1 MRFFKSFI
9 FLITISFLFQCNKN
23 SETEKLPNN
32 TPENQINTKIDSPK
46 IVKKVIQYQVLSLIK
61 NKDSLFAEFDK
72 KYSKEE
78 IHLIL
83 ALNRLD
89 FKNRWRADTLVIPN
103 VLEKD
108 FNAYSPFPKSVY
120 SAKNID
126 KLALFSYPIHAYALY
141 EKGNLVKWGPTSMGK
156 KKTPTKNSLGFT
168 NWKKK
173 LATSTSNSEWK
184 LRWNFNVFNYLGI
197 GWHQYD
203 LPGFHAS
210 HSCMRLLEEDAFW
223 MYSWADQ
230 WILSKDGTQVLA
242 KGTPV
247 IIFGEPNFKNKPW
260 LELLKSPKAND
271 YSEQQINDEIEPHLK
286 EILNQQEARKQY
298 LENVKSTS
306 SE

>member
-1 MRFFKSFI
+1 MQFFKNFV
-9 FLITISFLFQCNKN
+9 FLILITFLFQCNKN
-23 SETEKLPNN
+23 SEANEIQQNTQEK
-32 TPENQINTKIDSPK
+32 QIDSE
-46 IVKKVIQYQVLSLIK
+46 IIKKNSSAKKEIHYEALVIK
-61 NKDSLFAEFDK
+61 NKDSVFAEFDK
-72 KYSKEE
+72 KYSQEE
-78 IHLIL
+78 AHLIL
-83 ALNRLD
+83 AINRLD
-89 FKNRWRADTLVIPN
+89 FKNRWRADTLVVPN
-103 VLEKD
+103 ILEKD
-108 FNAYSPFPKSVY
+108 FNVYSPFPKSVS
-120 SAKNID
+120 SAKNIQ

-156 KKTPTKNSLGFT
+156 KNSPTKIGLGFT

-173 LATSTSNSEWK
+173 IATSTSNSEWK

-230 WILSKDGTQVLA
+230 WILSKDGTQILA

-271 YSEQQINDEIEPHLK
+271 YTENQINSEIEPHLK
-286 EILNQQEARKQY
+286 EILKQQVARKQY
-298 LENVKSTS
+298 LEHLESTS

>member
-1 MRFFKSFI
+1 MRFFKTFI
-9 FLITISFLFQCNKN
+9 FLILITFLFQCNKTSDTKEIQQDTSKN
-23 SETEKLPNN
+23 PMDSEF
-32 TPENQINTKIDSPK
+32 
-46 IVKKVIQYQVLSLIK
+46 VKKDFSLEKEIHYEALVIK
-61 NKDSLFAEFDK
+61 NKDSVFAEFDK

-78 IHLIL
+78 AHLVL

-89 FKNRWRADTLVIPN
+89 FKNRWRADTLVIPSS
-103 VLEKD
+103 LEKD
-108 FNAYSPFPKSVY
+108 FNVYSPFPKSVS

-156 KKTPTKNSLGFT
+156 KITPTKIGLGFT

-173 LATSTSNSEWK
+173 IATSTSNSEWK

-230 WILSKDGTQVLA
+230 WTLSKDGTQILA

-247 IIFGEPNFKNKPW
+247 IIFGEPNYKNKPW
-260 LELLKSPKAND
+260 LELLKSSKAND
-271 YSEQQINDEIEPHLK
+271 YTEYQINSEIEPHLK
-286 EILNQQEARKQY
+286 EILEQQVARKLY
-298 LENVKSTS
+298 LENLQSTS

>member
-1 MRFFKSFI
+1 MNFLKGIIFFA
-9 FLITISFLFQCNKN
+9 TSFLLVQCNK
-23 SETEKLPNN
+23 SAGADEIVHHPSISKEKIQP
-32 TPENQINTKIDSPK
+32 IKKDSP
-46 IVKKVIQYQVLSLIK
+46 IQKEITYFTFVLK
-61 NKDSLFAEFDK
+61 NKESAFAALDK

-78 IHLIL
+78 IHTIL

-108 FNAYSPFPKSVY
+108 FNVYSPFPKTVTL
-120 SAKNID
+120 AKDIH
-126 KLALFSYPIHAYALY
+126 KLALFCYPIHAYALY
-141 EKGNLVKWGPTSMGK
+141 EKGKLVKWGPTSMGK
-156 KKTPTKNSLGFT
+156 EKTPTKIGLGFT

-173 LATSTSNSEWK
+173 IAISTSNSEWK

-203 LPGFHAS
+203 LPGHHAS
-210 HSCMRLLEEDAFW
+210 HSCIRLLEEDAFW

-230 WILSKDGTQVLA
+230 WILNKEGTQILA

-260 LELLKSPKAND
+260 LRLLKSPHVTD
-271 YSEQQINDEIEPHLK
+271 YTEEQINVEIQPFLT
-286 EILNQQEARKQY
+286 EILKQQGIRERYFKS
-298 LENVKSTS
+298 VKTS
-306 SE
+306 VEE

>member
-1 MRFFKSFI
+1 MHFFKNNI
-9 FLITISFLFQCNKN
+9 FLISILLLIQCNK
-23 SETEKLPNN
+23 SYEMTEIQQNFQGTQK
-32 TPENQINTKIDSPK
+32 DFGV
-46 IVKKVIQYQVLSLIK
+46 VKKELPVKKEITYQALVLK
-61 NKDSLFAEFDK
+61 NKDLVFAEFDK

-78 IHLIL
+78 KHLIL

-108 FNAYSPFPKSVY
+108 FNVYSPFPKNVS
-120 SAKNID
+120 SAKNIN
-126 KLALFSYPIHAYALY
+126 KLALFCYPIHAYALY

-156 KKTPTKNSLGFT
+156 KKTPTKIGLGFT

-173 LATSTSNSEWK
+173 IAISTSNSDWK
-184 LRWNFNVFNYLGI
+184 LRWNFNIFNYLGI

-210 HSCMRLLEEDAFW
+210 HSCIRLLEEDAFW

-230 WILSKDGTQVLA
+230 WILSKDRTQILA

-271 YSEQQINDEIEPHLK
+271 YTENEINDEIEPYLE
-286 EILNQQEARKQY
+286 EILKQQEARKNI
-298 LENVKSTS
+298 LML
-306 SE
+306 